1 MATRSY
7 LRIQLGVG
15 RSASGKKLAAWSLLI
30 LVAVPLAAQTGSD
43 ADVLARIRDEANARS
58 QILRSVHFLTD
69 RYGPRLTGSPNL
81 KAAGEW
87 AVSTMHSWGL
97 TDGHL
102 EPWNWGRDGWVNE
115 RFSAHIVSPVKDSLV
130 GEVLAWTPGTNGVIT
145 AQAFHLRYPERP
157 NSDQLTTYLNGVRD
171 QVRGRIVL
179 VDPITTPPIDLSPP
193 PARRNDD
200 DVRRRFGPGRQE
212 SAERSKAQP
221 GEPVPPLSNAIVSR
235 RIDEFLVAAGARI
248 RVDDA
253 QRPHGQVTAFNNPNY
268 DISTAVP
275 SVILRNED
283 YGRIARLLADG
294 TPVEL
299 EFQIVNRTYPEG
311 RTTYNTVAEIAGTDK
326 ADELVM
332 IGGHL
337 DSWQSA
343 TGATDNAVGCAV
355 MMEAARIL
363 RAIGARPRRT
373 IRVALWSGEEQGL
386 LGSRAYIDQHFGT
399 FENPKPEFG
408 KLMAYLNLDHGT
420 GRPRGAVVF
429 GPDAAAAAVREMLVP
444 LGDLG
449 IAGAA
454 PTRSRAFGTTDHT
467 AFNNAGLTGIDFE
480 LDPIEY
486 DSHTHHTNLDTYERI
501 LEADARAAAIIVAF
515 TAYQLAMREE
525 MLPRFPR
532 TEMPPG

>member
-1 MATRSY
+1 MIKGAR
-7 LRIQLGVG
+7 RV
-15 RSASGKKLAAWSLLI
+15 AWVLLI
-30 LVAVPLAAQTGSD
+30 LAAVPLAAQTGGD
-43 ADVLARIRDEANARS
+43 ADVLARIRDEATSRS
-58 QILRSVHFLTD
+58 QILRSVHVLAD
-69 RYGPRLTGSPNL
+69 VYGPRLTGSPSL

-87 AVSTMHSWGL
+87 AVATLQSWGL
-97 TDGHL
+97 TNGHL

-130 GEVLAWTPGTNGVIT
+130 GEVLAWTPGTNGVVT
-145 AQAFHLRYPERP
+145 AQAFHLRYPDRP
-157 NSDQLTTYLNGVRD
+157 TSDQLTTYLNSVRD

-179 VDPITTPPIDLSPP
+179 VDPITTPPVDLNPP
-193 PARRNDD
+193 LSRRNDD
-200 DVRRRFGPGRQE
+200 EMRRRFGPIREETRSGRDQ
-212 SAERSKAQP
+212 SN
-221 GEPVPPLSNAIVSR
+221 EPAPPLSSALVSR
-235 RIDEFLVAAGARI
+235 RIDEFLLTAGARV

-253 QRPHGQVTAFNNPNY
+253 QRSHGQVTAFNNPSY
-268 DISTAVP
+268 DISTVVP

-294 TPVEL
+294 TSVEL

-311 RTTYNTVAEIAGTDK
+311 RTAYNAVAEIAGTDK

-332 IGGHL
+332 IGAHL

-363 RAIGARPRRT
+363 RAVGARPRRT

-399 FENPKPEFG
+399 AEAPKAGFG

-429 GPDAAAAAVREMLVP
+429 GPEATAAALRQILAP
-444 LGDLG
+444 LADLG
-449 IAGAA
+449 VAGAA
-454 PTRSRAFGTTDHT
+454 PTRSRSFGTTDHT

-501 LEADARAAAIIVAF
+501 LVSDARAAAIIVAF
-515 TAYQLAMREE
+515 TAYQLAMRDE

-532 TEMPPG
+532 AEMPPG

>member
-1 MATRSY
+1 MKVRTR
-7 LRIQLGVG
+7 
-15 RSASGKKLAAWSLLI
+15 LAAWLI
-30 LVAVPLAAQTGSD
+30 LVAVPLAAQTGGD
-43 ADVLARIRDEANARS
+43 ADVLARIRDEASSRS
-58 QILRSVHFLTD
+58 QILRSVHVLAD
-69 RYGPRLTGSPNL
+69 VYGPRLTGSPNL

-87 AVSTMHSWGL
+87 AVATMQSWGL
-97 TDGHL
+97 TNGHL

-115 RFSAHIVSPVKDSLV
+115 RLSAHIVSPVKDSLV
-130 GEVLAWTPGTNGVIT
+130 GEVLAWTPGTNGVVT
-145 AQAFHLRYPERP
+145 AQAFHLRYPDRP
-157 NSDQLTTYLNGVRD
+157 TSDQLTTYLSSVRD

-179 VDPITTPPIDLSPP
+179 VDPITTPPVDLNPP
-193 PARRNDD
+193 PARQNDD
-200 DVRRRFGPGRQE
+200 DMRRRFGPIREETRSGRDL
-212 SAERSKAQP
+212 SNDPA
-221 GEPVPPLSNAIVSR
+221 PPLSIAIVSR
-235 RIDEFLVAAGARI
+235 RIDEFLVAAGARL

-253 QRPHGQVTAFNNPNY
+253 QRPHGQVTAFNNPTY
-268 DISTAVP
+268 DIATVVP

-299 EFQIVNRTYPEG
+299 EFEIVNRTYPEG
-311 RTTYNTVAEIAGTDK
+311 RTAYNAIAEIAGTDK

-399 FENPKPEFG
+399 TESPKAGFA

-429 GPDAAAAAVREMLVP
+429 GPDAAAAAVRQMLAP
-444 LGDLG
+444 MADLG

-467 AFNNAGLTGIDFE
+467 AFNNAGLPGIDLE

-501 LEADARAAAIIVAF
+501 LESDARAAVIIVAF
-515 TAYQLAMREE
+515 TAYQLAMRED
-525 MLPRFPR
+525 MLPRFAR
-532 TEMPPG
+532 GEMPPG

>member
-1 MATRSY
+1 MR
-7 LRIQLGVG
+7 LRA
-15 RSASGKKLAAWSLLI
+15 RWAAWSLLM
-30 LVAVPLAAQTGSD
+30 LVVVPIAAQTGGD
-43 ADVLARIRDEANARS
+43 ADVLARIRDEADSRS
-58 QILRSVHFLTD
+58 QILRSVHVLAD
-69 RYGPRLTGSPNL
+69 VYGPRLTGSPNL
-81 KAAGEW
+81 KAAGDW
-87 AVSTMHSWGL
+87 AVAAMQSWGL
-97 TDGHL
+97 TNGHL

-130 GEVLAWTPGTNGVIT
+130 GEVLAWTPGTNGVVT
-145 AQAFHLRYPERP
+145 AQAFHLRYPDRP
-157 NSDQLTTYLNGVRD
+157 TSDQLTAYLNSVRD

-179 VDPITTPPIDLSPP
+179 VDPLTKPPVDLNPP
-193 PARRNDD
+193 PTRKNDD
-200 DVRRRFGPGRQE
+200 DMRRRFGPIREETRPARDQ
-212 SAERSKAQP
+212 SN
-221 GEPVPPLSNAIVSR
+221 EPAPPLSSALLSR
-235 RIDEFLVAAGARI
+235 RIDEFLVTAGARI

-253 QRPHGQVTAFNNPNY
+253 QRPHGQVTAFNNPAY
-268 DISTAVP
+268 DISTVVP

-299 EFQIVNRTYPEG
+299 EFQIVNRSYPEG
-311 RTTYNTVAEIAGTDK
+311 RTAYNAIAEIAGTDK

-399 FENPKPEFG
+399 AESPKAAFG

-429 GPDAAAAAVREMLVP
+429 GPDATVGAMRQILAP
-444 LGDLG
+444 LADLG
-449 IAGAA
+449 IVGAA

-501 LEADARAAAIIVAF
+501 LESDARAAAIIVAF
-515 TAYQLAMREE
+515 TAYQLAMRDE

-532 TEMPPG
+532 AELPPG